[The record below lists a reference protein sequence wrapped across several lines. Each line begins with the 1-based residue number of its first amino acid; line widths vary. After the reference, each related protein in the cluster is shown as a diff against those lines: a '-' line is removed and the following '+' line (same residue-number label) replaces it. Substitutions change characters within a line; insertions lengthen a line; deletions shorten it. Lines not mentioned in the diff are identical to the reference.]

1 MVMTEILF
9 LQSGGGGSAGM
20 INLLFI
26 AAIFGV
32 FYFFLIRPQ
41 QKKQKEQTAFSE
53 SLEKGMEVVTASGIV
68 GKINKIEGPF
78 VFLQV
83 DQKTFIKF
91 TKNAVSKEMTD
102 AINSKDEKTNKG

>member
-1 MVMTEILF
+1 MEILL
-9 LQSGGGGSAGM
+9 LQDASGSAGM

-41 QKKQKEQTAFSE
+41 QKKQKEQNAFAE

-68 GKINKIEGPF
+68 GKINKIEDPF
-78 VFLQV
+78 VYIQV

-91 TKNAVSKEMTD
+91 TKNAISKEMTD
-102 AINSKDEKTNKG
+102 AINKPNDKA